1 MRPFLVLALKEIKDT
16 FYSKTALLFL
26 TLVSFIVGYGF
37 LTAVDLYSEQS
48 LSAVSNPL
56 YARGFE
62 PVPGVFGPTYGGLF
76 ILFSLFLPFVIIPL
90 ISLEKEHNTL
100 AVLTQ
105 LPFSCGDILTAKI
118 TAAFLFLLFVLM
130 LTLPCVILWQ
140 IHGGHIPFN
149 ELFVLMAGYLLY
161 GMFAVS
167 VSFFSASLFENTAN
181 ASIFSIF
188 LIISSWVIDFGS
200 SMNISPF
207 LASISAWTVTRV
219 LKYFENGILSFTAV
233 MYFILIC
240 SFFFILAYILLRF
253 DLRDKWK
260 PISLTIILSLF
271 TWLIISHFTFNLDV
285 TESHRN
291 SFSSNI
297 SQALK
302 KVPDLEIDVYMNKG
316 DSRFEDYR
324 KSFLERL
331 DLVRNDVKVK
341 MMKGNELKK
350 NYGIFI
356 YKVNGR
362 TEKTYSNSEEEILP
376 IIFKLAGISVNY
388 GNQEI
393 KYPGYPLVM
402 KEKLPI
408 IQYIYYLLIPLIM
421 ILAFVIKNFKFILT
435 RRFEK

>member
-1 MRPFLVLALKEIKDT
+1 MRPFFILTLKEIKDT

-26 TLVSFIVGYGF
+26 VLVSFIVGYGF

-48 LSAVSNPL
+48 LTAVSNPL

-105 LPFSCGDILTAKI
+105 LPFSFKDILTAKI
-118 TAAFLFLLFVLM
+118 TASFLFLLFVLL
-130 LTLPCVILWQ
+130 LTLPCIILWQ

-149 ELFVLMAGYLLY
+149 ELSVLMAGYLLY
-161 GMFAVS
+161 GMFVVS

-188 LIISSWVIDFGS
+188 LIVSSWVIDFGS
-200 SMNISPF
+200 NMNISPF
-207 LASISAWTVTRV
+207 LSSVSAWTVTRV
-219 LKYFENGILSFTAV
+219 LKYFENGILSFSAV
-233 MYFILIC
+233 MYFVLIC
-240 SFFFILAYILLRF
+240 SLFFILAYILLRF
-253 DLRDKWK
+253 DLNGKWK
-260 PISLTIILSLF
+260 SISSTVILSLF
-271 TWLIISHFTFNLDV
+271 TLFIISHITFNIDM

-291 SFSSNI
+291 SFTSNI
-297 SQALK
+297 SEALK
-302 KVPDLEIDVYMNKG
+302 KVPALEIDVYMNKG
-316 DSRFEDYR
+316 DSRFKDYQ
-324 KSFLERL
+324 KSFLAKL

-341 MMKGNELKK
+341 MMTGNELKK
-350 NYGIFI
+350 NYGLFV
-356 YKVNGR
+356 YKVNGK
-362 TEKTYSNSEEEILP
+362 TDKTYSNSEEEIFP
-376 IIFKLAGISVNY
+376 IIFKLAGISVNHE
-388 GNQEI
+388 NKET

-408 IQYIYYLLIPLIM
+408 IQYIYYLLIPVVM
-421 ILAFVIKNFKFILT
+421 ILVFVIKNFKFL
-435 RRFEK
+435 